1 MIGKLLCLKTT
12 KLLVKCLLYLGS
24 PEFIV
29 FNAVP
34 ANDGIAV
41 GDLNQKVGDMAKIG
55 LGQCMKNKWLKK
67 DGDKVVRVMDEV
79 KDETAEILWNVDC
92 GVAVPEKT
100 LQDLK
105 KRKRTTWG
113 TGRKAAARKAKRAAA

>member
-1 MIGKLLCLKTT
+1 M
-12 KLLVKCLLYLGS
+12 KCLLYLGS

-79 KDETAEILWNVDC
+79 KDETAEILGGYYYFMFLVYN
-92 GVAVPEKT
+92 KR
-100 LQDLK
+100 LQFN
-105 KRKRTTWG
+105 
-113 TGRKAAARKAKRAAA
+113 